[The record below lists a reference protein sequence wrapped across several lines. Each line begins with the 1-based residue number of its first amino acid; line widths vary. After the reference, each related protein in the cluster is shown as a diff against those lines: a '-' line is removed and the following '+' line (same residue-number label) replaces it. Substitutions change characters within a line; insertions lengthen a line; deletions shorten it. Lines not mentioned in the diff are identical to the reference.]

1 MYKKVQSS
9 FIIFVLILAI
19 FSLAGC
25 TGQKAGKTTITAAA
39 AADKEIKA
47 KLEMGG
53 VLIPTQTVDI
63 SSKLSGQITKLG
75 FKVGDKVKA
84 GDILMQLDT
93 EALSGQ
99 LMQAQASLQSAQ
111 ASAQAANNQVSL
123 LKISLAAAQK
133 NYDRTKVLFD
143 SGAVSQTQLEDARD
157 KLDTAQKQF
166 ENASGP
172 ARGQAQAAIG
182 VAQANVK
189 NFELQIKNATIK
201 SPINGTI
208 TSQNVNVGQNVSAGL
223 AVISIVDTA
232 GLKMKS
238 TVSQDML
245 PFLSVGQQIAVK
257 IDSYPNS
264 KFQGSISCIGPIAV
278 STGEVFP
285 VEIAI
290 NNSSNLMAGL
300 SAHAIINIKARGT
313 VVPTAAIIH
322 QKGNTYVYLI
332 KNNTAIKRSVQM
344 GLSNNQEALILKG
357 LKIGDKVAVSS
368 LSSLSNKA
376 AVIVNK

>member
-25 TGQKAGKTTITAAA
+25 TDQKAGKTTITAAA
-39 AADKEIKA
+39 AANKEIKTN
-47 KLEMGG
+47 LEMSG
-53 VLIPTQTVDI
+53 VLIPAQTVDI
-63 SSKLSGQITKLG
+63 SSKASGQVTKLG

-93 EALSGQ
+93 EALNGQ

-111 ASAQAANNQVSL
+111 AAAQASNNQVSL
-123 LKISLAAAQK
+123 LRISLAAAQK
-133 NYDRTKVLFD
+133 NYNRTKILFD

-157 KLDTAQKQF
+157 KLDTAQQQY

-172 ARGQAQAAIG
+172 ARGQAQAAVG

-189 NFELQIKNATIK
+189 NFELQLKNATIK
-201 SPINGTI
+201 SPINGII
-208 TSQNVNVGQNVSAGL
+208 TSQNVNVGQNVSSSVS
-223 AVISIVDTA
+223 VISIVDTA
-232 GLKMKS
+232 SLKMKS
-238 TVSQDML
+238 TISQDML
-245 PFLSVGQQIAVK
+245 PFLKVGQQIAVK
-257 IDSYPNS
+257 VDSYPKI
-264 KFQGSISCIGPIAV
+264 KFPGTVSCIGPIAV

-290 NNSSNLMAGL
+290 NNSNNLMAGL

-313 VVPTAAIIH
+313 VVPSAAIIH

-332 KNNTAIKRSVQM
+332 KNNTAVKRLVQIE
-344 GLSNNQEALILKG
+344 LSNDQEALILKG
-357 LKIGDKVAVSS
+357 LKIGDQVAVSN

-376 AVIVNK
+376 AVIVNR